1 MMFGLIQKME
11 KFSNK
16 VMTEEEEISFLQ
28 EIVDNGMVWEM
39 HEKYQNAALYYM
51 GLEQHKKA
59 FSTLKNQSPK
69 FANGGN
75 C

>member
-1 MMFGLIQKME
+1 MFGLIEKMD

-16 VMTEEEEISFLQ
+16 VMTEAEEVAFLR
-28 EIVDNGMVWEM
+28 EIVNNGMVWEM

-51 GLEQHKKA
+51 GLQQHKKS
-59 FSTLKNQSPK
+59 FLTLKNRSPK